1 MSDTIRAR
9 GTLNLHDGDIECV
22 TKDKNPR
29 KSFLLDSSEKPYTK
43 AAGGPGNKRGW
54 KVFIPKWLRQQY
66 KENQSL

>member
-1 MSDTIRAR
+1 MSRTIRAR
-9 GTLNLHDGDIECV
+9 GKFNLPDGDIESI

-54 KVFIPKWLRQQY
+54 KVFIPKWLLKQY
-66 KENQSL
+66 KEKQL